1 MGRRASEVRWHF
13 VTSGDSM
20 NAIVVKSH
28 GGPECLAFEDC
39 PIPQLGPSGQ
49 ALVRV
54 AAVGVNFVDVY
65 HRMGKYAGTPPFVS
79 GAEGSGVVEAV
90 SQDVTA
96 VKPGDRVAF
105 CDVRGSYANYVLA
118 SADRLV
124 RVPAGVDDRTAA
136 AVMLQ
141 GITAHYL
148 SRSTYQI
155 RSGDVVLVHAGA
167 GGVGLLLTQM
177 AHRAGARVI
186 TTVST
191 DHKAALSRDAG
202 ADDVILYTTQDF
214 ATETMRLTGDAGVN
228 AVYDSVG
235 KTTFEKGL
243 DVIRRRGMMVSFGQ
257 SSGNAPAIEPLRLV
271 KGSLY
276 LTRPT
281 IADYIATAA
290 ELRERADDVFGMV
303 ERGELHVR
311 IGHVHALRDAA
322 QAHRELEARKTT
334 GKVLLIP

>member
-1 MGRRASEVRWHF
+1 
-13 VTSGDSM
+13 M
-20 NAIVVKSH
+20 NAIVVKCH
-28 GGPECLAFEDC
+28 GGPECLAFEDR
-39 PIPQLGPSGQ
+39 PIPQLGPSGR
-49 ALVRV
+49 ALVRIS
-54 AAVGVNFVDVY
+54 AVGVNFVDVY
-65 HRMGKYAGTPPFVS
+65 QRMGKYAGTLPFVAGS
-79 GAEGSGVVEAV
+79 EGSGVVEAV
-90 SQDVTA
+90 SQDVA
-96 VKPGDRVAF
+96 ALKPGDRVAF
-105 CDVRGSYANYVLA
+105 CDVRGGYANYVLA
-118 SADRLV
+118 PAERLV
-124 RVPAGVDDRTAA
+124 RVPPGVDDRTAA

-177 AHRAGARVI
+177 AHLAGARVI

-214 ATETMRLTGDAGVN
+214 AAETLRLTGGAGVN

-243 DVIRRRGMMVSFGQ
+243 EVIRRRGMMVSFGQ
-257 SSGNAPAIEPLRLV
+257 SSGNAPAIDPLRLV

-281 IADYIATAA
+281 IADYIASTK

-311 IGHVHALRDAA
+311 IGHVYALRDAA

-334 GKVLLIP
+334 GKLLLIP